1 MPESVSTLCLG
12 HAPETQVHSTHPMR
26 CLALLLLSVASALAA
41 DAPAPLRVLIVTGGC
56 CHDYGT
62 QRKLLE
68 DGLRAR
74 ANVEVVHAHNPS
86 KDTAARFE
94 IYERADWSKGFD
106 VVIHDECTANITDE
120 AYVERILAA
129 HRGGV
134 PAVNLHCAMHSYGL
148 GKNPRWIEFLGLQTT
163 GHGPQA
169 PIEVSFAES
178 RHPIT
183 AGLASWTTGPE
194 ELYNNVSIPAGTA
207 IIRGRQTLKNGRTD
221 DLVMG
226 WATTYGPGK
235 TRVFGLTLGHNNE
248 TVADARYLDI
258 VARGVLWAAGKLGDD
273 GKPAAG
279 YGPRAR

>member
-1 MPESVSTLCLG
+1 MRFQAARFPALSTFHLMLPSMC
-12 HAPETQVHSTHPMR
+12 R
-26 CLALLLLSVASALAA
+26 IALLLLSIASPLFAGSA
-41 DAPAPLRVLIVTGGC
+41 APLRVLIVTGGC
-56 CHDYGT
+56 CHDYAT

-68 DGLRAR
+68 EGLKSR
-74 ANVEVVHAHNPS
+74 ANVEITHAHNPS
-86 KDTAARFE
+86 KDTAARFA
-94 IYERADWSKGFD
+94 IYEQADWSKDFD

-129 HRGGV
+129 HRNGV

-148 GKNPRWIEFLGLQTT
+148 GKNPKWIEFLGLQTT
-163 GHGPQA
+163 GHGPQE
-169 PIEVSFAES
+169 PIEVSFGDV

-183 AGLASWTTGPE
+183 IGLATWITGPE
-194 ELYNNVSIPAGTA
+194 ELYNNVSIPTGSA
-207 IIRGRQTLKNGRTD
+207 IIRGRQTLKNGKVQ

-226 WATTYGPGK
+226 WATTYGPKK

-248 TVADARYLDI
+248 TVADARYLDL
-258 VARGVLWAAGKLGDD
+258 VARGVLWAAGKLEDD